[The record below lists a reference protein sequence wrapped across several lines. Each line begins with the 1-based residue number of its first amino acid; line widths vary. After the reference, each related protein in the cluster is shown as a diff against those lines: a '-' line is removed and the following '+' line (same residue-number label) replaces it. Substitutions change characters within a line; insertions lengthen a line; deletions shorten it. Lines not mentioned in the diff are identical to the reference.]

1 MPAQRLGQQPAGEQ
15 AEGTAGNRD
24 EDVGAHRA
32 GPLARIGELGDDDRE
47 DHRGLRRGAD
57 ALQEAGADQEPL
69 GRRDT
74 AEQRGCCED
83 DQPGEEDALA
93 PEQIAQSAG
102 KQQKG
107 SERDEES
114 VHDPGQVGL
123 AEAEVV
129 LNRGEG
135 DVHDRHVEDDHQLRH
150 ADDREGGPTTPLGRV
165 VSAWEWGGG
174 DVHGAPDLWKWP
186 RGPKMEAASEIS
198 GGSLRNYTEAPPVC
212 QEKFEHAEMSTPEA
226 TAPTLLERPKRADAL
241 RNYEK
246 LLTAAREAFAEGGEA
261 TSLESIAERAGV
273 GIGTLYRNFP
283 NRQALI
289 EALYVDE
296 VEEVCRTA
304 AELEV
309 ADPWEALN
317 SWLERVVSYVATK
330 QALIAELANYLDT
343 DAELFQACRTYLYSA
358 GEPLLLRAQ
367 EAGVV
372 RPDVTI
378 GEVIQLVVGIAK
390 VPSADPAQTEHVL
403 RVALDGLR
411 FQS

>member
-1 MPAQRLGQQPAGEQ
+1 
-15 AEGTAGNRD
+15 
-24 EDVGAHRA
+24 
-32 GPLARIGELGDDDRE
+32 
-47 DHRGLRRGAD
+47 
-57 ALQEAGADQEPL
+57 
-69 GRRDT
+69 
-74 AEQRGCCED
+74 
-83 DQPGEEDALA
+83 
-93 PEQIAQSAG
+93 
-102 KQQKG
+102 
-107 SERDEES
+107 
-114 VHDPGQVGL
+114 
-123 AEAEVV
+123 
-129 LNRGEG
+129 
-135 DVHDRHVEDDHQLRH
+135 
-150 ADDREGGPTTPLGRV
+150 
-165 VSAWEWGGG
+165 
-174 DVHGAPDLWKWP
+174 
-186 RGPKMEAASEIS
+186 
-198 GGSLRNYTEAPPVC
+198 
-212 QEKFEHAEMSTPEA
+212 MSTPEA
-226 TAPTLLERPKRADAL
+226 TAPTLLERPKRADAR

-330 QALIAELANYLDT
+330 QVLIAELVNYLDT